1 MPPDVVVFPT
11 STQDVSLVAKAC
23 TEMRAPMIPF
33 GTGTGMEGGVISGQV
48 TDPGCSLCR
57 TQPRG
62 LVCKFQNGTFDK

>member
-33 GTGTGMEGGVISGQV
+33 GTGTGMEGGVISDQV
-48 TDPGCSLCR
+48 TDNLQFIDNNEFRYYLSLLAY
-57 TQPRG
+57 T
-62 LVCKFQNGTFDK
+62 GT

>member
-33 GTGTGMEGGVISGQV
+33 GTGTGMEGGVISDQV
-48 TDPGCSLCR
+48 TDNL
-57 TQPRG
+57 Q
-62 LVCKFQNGTFDK
+62 FI